1 MVFRAKKMPQDKELV
16 PRSGIRLLKENI
28 EFEPVGCAEYR
39 IERLNFDEIMKGVN
53 TYLKKIPASE
63 RREILISWDKLRERK
78 SRVS

>member
-39 IERLNFDEIMKGVN
+39 IERLNFDERSPPVKEE
-53 TYLKKIPASE
+53 KF
-63 RREILISWDKLRERK
+63 
-78 SRVS
+78 